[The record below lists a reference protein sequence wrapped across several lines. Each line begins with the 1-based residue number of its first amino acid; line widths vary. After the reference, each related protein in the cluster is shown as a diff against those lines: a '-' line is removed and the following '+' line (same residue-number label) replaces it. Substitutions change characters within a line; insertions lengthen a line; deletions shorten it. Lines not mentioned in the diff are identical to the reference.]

1 MSHGSPFVGHGGL
14 WAISGCIIFSNIVV
28 TDYTSDCFIKEYQ
41 SITVRQEILTAIKLD
56 EFDELFVSSIFNS
69 SNFY

>member
-1 MSHGSPFVGHGGL
+1 MCHMGHLFVGHGGL

-41 SITVRQEILTAIKLD
+41 SIKLKQCIYSHVV
-56 EFDELFVSSIFNS
+56 LIWVIIQVAGSKPIS
-69 SNFY
+69 

>member
-1 MSHGSPFVGHGGL
+1 MVSLLTVLFGRFDGALIHSAALDIAMHGPSELDAVDWRHL
-14 WAISGCIIFSNIVV
+14 C
-28 TDYTSDCFIKEYQ
+28 
-41 SITVRQEILTAIKLD
+41 TVRQEILTAIKLD